1 MTLFEEIQEQPE
13 VLYRQVKI
21 LGENLEQF
29 VQEIGKPS
37 RIFIAARGTSD
48 NAARYAKYVW
58 GIKNRIPVTLAA
70 PSMFSLYE
78 QPPNLEGSL
87 VIGISQSGESP
98 DLLSV
103 LNEANQQGC
112 STLAITNQ
120 AKSPMAG
127 VADQTIDILAGKE
140 LAVAATKTFTA
151 QLMTIAL
158 LSAAWNGSQ
167 SQLSEIKQIPELSST
182 VLAQKDTIKQY
193 TQRYRFMDQCVVLG
207 RGYNYA
213 TAYEWSLKLKE
224 MNYIVAQPYSSA
236 DFKHGPIAL
245 ISDGFPVFAVA
256 VNGSVL
262 PDMTA
267 LIKDLTKDRAAE
279 IFLISDQEELLAL
292 AECPF
297 PIPTGIP
304 EWLSPIIS
312 ILPAQL
318 FSYYLTLVKHIDP
331 NSPRGLSKV
340 TRTI

>member
-13 VLYRQVKI
+13 VLYRQVKT
-21 LGENLEQF
+21 LGKKLDK
-29 VQEIGKPS
+29 VIKEIGKPS
-37 RIFIAARGTSD
+37 KIFIAARGTSD

-70 PSMFSLYE
+70 PSMFSLYKH
-78 QPPNLEGSL
+78 PPKLDDSL

-103 LNEANQQGC
+103 LQEANHQGC
-112 STLAITNQ
+112 KTLAITNQ
-120 AKSPMAG
+120 AESPMAG

-140 LAVAATKTFTA
+140 LAVAATKTYTA

-158 LSAAWNGSQ
+158 LSAAWNESKSQ
-167 SQLSEIKQIPELSST
+167 SAEITKIPDISSEVLKQKEL
-182 VLAQKDTIKQY
+182 IKQY

-267 LIKDLTKDRAAE
+267 LVKNLTKDRAAE
-279 IFLISDQEELLAL
+279 IFLISDQDDLLSM

-297 PIPTGIP
+297 PIPKEIP

-318 FSYYLTLVKHIDP
+318 FSYYLTL
-331 NSPRGLSKV
+331 
-340 TRTI
+340 

>member
-1 MTLFEEIQEQPE
+1 MTLFTEIQEQPD
-13 VLYRQVKI
+13 VLFRQVRTLEKKLDQI
-21 LGENLEQF
+21 LEKTG
-29 VQEIGKPS
+29 IPT

-58 GIKNRIPVTLAA
+58 GIKNSIPVTLAA
-70 PSMFSLYE
+70 PSMFSLYKN
-78 QPPNLEGSL
+78 PPKLSGSL
-87 VIGISQSGESP
+87 VIGISQSGQSP

-103 LNEANQQGC
+103 LQEANHQGC
-112 STLAITNQ
+112 KTLAITNQ
-120 AKSPMAG
+120 AESPMAD

-140 LAVAATKTFTA
+140 LAVAATKTYTA

-158 LSAAWNGSQ
+158 LSATWNNSQ
-167 SQLSEIKQIPELSST
+167 SQFAEIKQIPDLSST
-182 VLAQKDTIKQY
+182 VLEQKEIIKQY
-193 TQRYRFMDQCVVLG
+193 SQRYRFMDQCVVLG

-245 ISDGFPVFAVA
+245 ISNGFPVFAIA

-262 PDMTA
+262 PDMVE
-267 LIKDLTKDRAAE
+267 LIKDLTKDQAAE
-279 IFLISDQEELLAL
+279 IFLISDQEELLSI

-297 PIPTGIP
+297 PIPKGIP
-304 EWLSPIIS
+304 EWLTPIIS

-331 NSPRGLSKV
+331 DSPRGLSKV

>member
-1 MTLFEEIQEQPE
+1 MTLFKEIQEQPD
-13 VLYRQVKI
+13 VLHRQVKS
-21 LGENLEQF
+21 LGHKLEQIIKK
-29 VQEIGKPS
+29 IGKPS

-58 GIKNRIPVTLAA
+58 GIKNSIPVTLAA
-70 PSMFSLYE
+70 PSMFSLYKN
-78 QPPNLEGSL
+78 PPNLSDSL

-103 LNEANQQGC
+103 LQEANQQGC
-112 STLAITNQ
+112 KTLAITNQ
-120 AKSPMAG
+120 AESPMAE
-127 VADQTIDILAGKE
+127 VADETIDILAGKE
-140 LAVAATKTFTA
+140 LAVAATKTYTA

-158 LSAAWNGSQ
+158 LSSAWNNSQ
-167 SQLSEIKQIPELSST
+167 SQFAEIKQIPDISST
-182 VLAQKDTIKQY
+182 VLEQKEIIKQY
-193 TQRYRFMDQCVVLG
+193 TQRYRFMNQCVVLG

-245 ISDGFPVFAVA
+245 ISNGFPVFAVA

-262 PDMTA
+262 PDMA
-267 LIKDLTKDRAAE
+267 QLIKDLTKDQAAE
-279 IFLISDQEELLAL
+279 IFLISDQDELLSM

-297 PIPTGIP
+297 SIPKGIP

-331 NSPRGLSKV
+331 DTPRGLSKV